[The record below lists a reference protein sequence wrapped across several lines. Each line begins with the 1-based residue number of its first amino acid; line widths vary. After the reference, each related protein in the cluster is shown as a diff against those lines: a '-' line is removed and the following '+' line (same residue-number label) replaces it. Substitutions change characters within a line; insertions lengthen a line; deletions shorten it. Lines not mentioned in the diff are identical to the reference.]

1 MSYSFNGRGSGNT
14 KPAHV
19 IKTER
24 GGIQLSIWEKRGRNG
39 VFYNVAIEKRYKAE
53 DGTWKTANSQAEWEL
68 EPLIDAIRE
77 AQDWIQMAH
86 KTGGNTGEQV
96 YKREERPRSA
106 PPVKVERGAVTEAL
120 QRMDVPFDDDDIPF

>member
-1 MSYSFNGRGSGNT
+1 MSNYGTGRGSGNT

-19 IKTER
+19 IKTSK
-24 GGIQLSIWEKRGRNG
+24 GGIQLSIWEKSGRNG

-53 DGTWKTANSQAEWEL
+53 DGTWKTANSMAEWEL

-77 AQDWIQMAH
+77 AQDWVQMAH

-96 YKREERPRSA
+96 YRREERPRSA
-106 PPVKVERGAVTEAL
+106 PPVKVGGSVVTEAL
-120 QRMDVPFDDDDIPF
+120 QRMDVPFDDDDIAF